1 MKKRLMLFVHNVIA
15 HPFMEWCYVF
25 SFNGRIAW
33 LSDLGERLHD
43 ATIDHPE
50 PTATM
55 TLMEFHEA
63 ARAIVERNGF
73 GDYTTAV
80 NANIWYHTHHKQPHP
95 IFKFRVSMVSKAN
108 VAITIDEMHTPE
120 AALLIFENELIR
132 MNLRKSTDA
141 VTDMTIA

>member
-1 MKKRLMLFVHNVIA
+1 MKNRIALVFRHLIA
-15 HPFMEWCYVF
+15 HMVTPKKKA
-25 SFNGRIAW
+25 IA
-33 LSDLGERLHD
+33 
-43 ATIDHPE
+43 T
-50 PTATM
+50 TM

-63 ARAIVERNGF
+63 ARAIAGRNGF

-80 NANIWYHTHHKQPHP
+80 NANIWYHTHHKQPYP

-108 VAITIDEMHTPE
+108 VATTIDEMQTPE